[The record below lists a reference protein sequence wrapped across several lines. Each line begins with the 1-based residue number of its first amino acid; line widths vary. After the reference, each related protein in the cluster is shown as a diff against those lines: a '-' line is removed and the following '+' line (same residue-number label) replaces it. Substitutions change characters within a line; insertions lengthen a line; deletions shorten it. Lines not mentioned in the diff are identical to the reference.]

1 MGWGSG
7 DAGVSWDTDGKRGQM
22 LGTGGAGAWH
32 SDGGHGQGQREL
44 GGSSAQGLPR
54 RQQHGR
60 PDLFPKQGLQE
71 GQVDGDGLWGV
82 DELDE
87 WGSDEDAAGDGG
99 AGGQSLLF
107 GGRQLEN
114 GPW

>member
-1 MGWGSG
+1 MGWDGG
-7 DAGVSWDTDGKRGQM
+7 DAGVSWDTGGRRGQM

-54 RQQHGR
+54 QHGR

-99 AGGQSLLF
+99 AGGQSLFF
-107 GGRQLEN
+107 GGRQLAN
-114 GPW
+114 GTW